1 MRDRIADTGV
11 PRSIR
16 GFSST
21 CTDIAVRHR
30 SSFQFK
36 KCKSIHNTDIAVP
49 IAASI
54 IIYIIASVS
63 EPLRRVV
70 WCISLVYIIIYIQE
84 QKNILKMSKVVYRIA
99 RHFRG
104 QKFSRFSRISFK
116 PRKFCPRNFCQ
127 LRHIVNMSLSHYE
140 A

>member
-1 MRDRIADTGV
+1 MRGRIADTGV
-11 PRSIR
+11 RRSIH

-21 CTDIAVRHR
+21 CTDIAVVEAVLN
-30 SSFQFK
+30 FK

-49 IAASI
+49 ITANI

-84 QKNILKMSKVVYRIA
+84 RKSILKMSKAV
-99 RHFRG
+99 
-104 QKFSRFSRISFK
+104 
-116 PRKFCPRNFCQ
+116 
-127 LRHIVNMSLSHYE
+127 
-140 A
+140 